1 MKTKPVNMNIELT
14 TRCPLNCPQCYCDLN
29 TGKDIEPQVAKYWI
43 SEAAKNGVESIYLS
57 GGETLCYPYLFE
69 VLAEACKVCANVN
82 MAISGYGF
90 TQDVFEKIKAVGIN
104 GLSVSLNGSTNE
116 INSLTRDGYSLAI
129 KALSLLHDNDYPHT
143 ILNWVMHS
151 NNCDDFPNVVAI
163 AEQYKV
169 SQIIVFGFKPDKHH
183 ELNTQ
188 PTYTQMKQVAN
199 FIKNYRGTVKIN
211 VESCYSP
218 LLAIASE
225 TPIFGNLNVG
235 VNKGCLAGISRFSI
249 SVDGKLSPCRHLDL
263 YEDHA
268 SLEEYWSNSRILD
281 EIRKMHESKELPCAG
296 CHYEKY
302 CRPCLAVE
310 HKING
315 SFYAGNRLCPVAA
328 EKVEL

>member
-1 MKTKPVNMNIELT
+1 MRTKPVNMNIELT

-69 VLAEACKVCANVN
+69 VLTEAGKVCANVN
-82 MAISGYGF
+82 MAISGCGF
-90 TQDVFEKIKAVGIN
+90 TQDVFDKIKAIGIN

-129 KALSLLHDNDYPHT
+129 NALTLLRDNAYPHT

-151 NNCDDFPNVVAI
+151 NNCDDFPNIVAI

-169 SQIIVFGFKPDKHH
+169 SQIIIFGFKPDKHH

-188 PTYTQMKQVAN
+188 PTYEQMKQVAN

-225 TPIFGNLNVG
+225 TSIFGNLNVG

-263 YEDHA
+263 YEDYT

-281 EIRKMHESKELPCAG
+281 EIRKMHESKEFPCAG
-296 CHYEKY
+296 CYYEKY

>member
-29 TGKDIEPQVAKYWI
+29 TGKDIKPQVARYWI
-43 SEAAKNGVESIYLS
+43 SEAAKNSVESIYLS

-69 VLAEACKVCANVN
+69 VLTEACKVCANVN

-90 TQDVFEKIKAVGIN
+90 TQEVFDKINAIGIN

-116 INSLTRDGYSLAI
+116 INRLTRDGYSLAI
-129 KALSLLHDNDYPHT
+129 KALSLLRDNAYPHA

-151 NNCDDFPNVVAI
+151 NNCDDFPNVVWI
-163 AEQYKV
+163 AEQYNV
-169 SQIIVFGFKPDKHH
+169 SQIIIFGFKPDKHH
-183 ELNTQ
+183 ELNSQ
-188 PTYTQMKQVAN
+188 PTYNQMKQIAN
-199 FIKNYRGTVKIN
+199 FIKNYRGSVKIN
-211 VESCYSP
+211 IESCYSP
-218 LLAIASE
+218 MLAVASE

-235 VNKGCLAGISRFSI
+235 VNKGCLAGISRFSV

-263 YEDHA
+263 FEDHA
-268 SLEEYWSNSRILD
+268 SLEEYWSNSHILA
-281 EIRKMHESKELPCAG
+281 EIRKLHESKDLPCAS

-310 HKING
+310 HKVNG